1 MDVNALMSAE
11 GLTNVDG
18 TTNAAGTN
26 PPGTSNAVEIDVWA
40 DVVCPWC
47 YIGKRR
53 LELAIAES
61 AHPAEVTVTYH
72 AFELDPK
79 AAHGTGETVL
89 AWLAQ
94 RYGTDLDGAREIAER
109 PAVMGRPDGVH
120 IDVDKQLRA
129 NSFDAHRL
137 VALGLAQGGPA
148 LQAAVLERLYSAH
161 FSEGK
166 AVDDI
171 ETLQRLGAEAG
182 LDGRRVSAVL
192 ASDEFAD
199 HVRADEAAAT
209 DIGITGVPFFI
220 ANRRVA
226 LSGAHTPEVIG
237 QLIESATNGDHE
249 SMSAGA

>member
-1 MDVNALMSAE
+1 MSVE
-11 GLTNVDG
+11 RPTNSRPDDH
-18 TTNAAGTN
+18 T
-26 PPGTSNAVEIDVWA
+26 VEIDVWA

-47 YIGKRR
+47 YLGKRR

-72 AFELDPK
+72 AFQLDPK
-79 AAHGTGETVL
+79 AAHSTGETVL

-94 RYGTDLDGAREIAER
+94 RYGTDLAGAREIAER

-166 AVDDI
+166 AIDDV
-171 ETLQRLGAEAG
+171 ESLQRLGAEAG

-192 ASDEFAD
+192 AGDEFAD
-199 HVRADEAAAT
+199 HVRADEIAAR
-209 DIGITGVPFFI
+209 DIGVTGVPFFV

-226 LSGAHTPEVIG
+226 LSGAHPVETLL
-237 QLIESATNGDHE
+237 QLIEAATNDDHE
-249 SMSAGA
+249 AMSAGA

>member
-1 MDVNALMSAE
+1 MTVELS
-11 GLTNVDG
+11 TNLD
-18 TTNAAGTN
+18 AAHGGAN
-26 PPGTSNAVEIDVWA
+26 PAGAPNHAVAIDVWA

-47 YIGKRR
+47 YLGKRR

-72 AFELDPK
+72 AYELDPK
-79 AAHGTGETVL
+79 AAHSTGETVL

-94 RYGTDLDGAREIAER
+94 RYGTDLAGAREMAER
-109 PAVMGRPDGVH
+109 PAVMGRPDGVV

-166 AVDDI
+166 AIDDI

-192 ASDEFAD
+192 AGAEFTD

-209 DIGITGVPFFI
+209 DIGITGVPFYM

-226 LSGAHTPEVIG
+226 LSGAHSPEVIG
-237 QLIESATNGDHE
+237 QLIEAATNGDHE

>member
-1 MDVNALMSAE
+1 MTVE
-11 GLTNVDG
+11 GRTTVDAATNLVQ
-18 TTNAAGTN
+18 
-26 PPGTSNAVEIDVWA
+26 IDVWA

-47 YIGKRR
+47 YLGKRR

-61 AHPAEVTVTYH
+61 AHPAEVHVTYH

-79 AAHGTGETVL
+79 AAHSTGETVL

-120 IDVDKQLRA
+120 IDVDRQLRA

-148 LQAAVLERLYSAH
+148 LQAAVLERFYSAH

-166 AVDDI
+166 LIDDI

-192 ASDEFAD
+192 AGPEFGD

-209 DIGITGVPFFI
+209 DIGITGVPFFM

-226 LSGAHTPEVIG
+226 LSGLHSTDVLG
-237 QLIESATNGDHE
+237 QLIEAAASGDHE

>member
-1 MDVNALMSAE
+1 MSDLAS
-11 GLTNVDG
+11 
-18 TTNAAGTN
+18 
-26 PPGTSNAVEIDVWA
+26 TSTDRTNAVEIDVWA

-47 YIGKRR
+47 YLGKRR

-61 AHPAEVTVTYH
+61 AHPAEVSVTYH

-94 RYGTDLDGAREIAER
+94 RYGTDLAGAREIAER
-109 PAVMGRPDGVH
+109 PAVMGRPDGVE

-137 VALGLAQGGPA
+137 VALGLAQGGLA
-148 LQAAVLERLYSAH
+148 LQAAVLERLFSAH
-161 FSEGK
+161 FAEGK
-166 AVDDI
+166 QVDDI

-192 ASDEFAD
+192 AGDDFAD
-199 HVRADEAAAT
+199 HVRADEAAAI
-209 DIGITGVPFFI
+209 DVGITGVPFYM

-226 LSGAHTPEVIG
+226 LSGVHSAEVIG
-237 QLIESATNGDHE
+237 QLIQSAANEDHE
-249 SMSAGA
+249 AMSSGA

>member
-1 MDVNALMSAE
+1 MSDADRM
-11 GLTNVDG
+11 T
-18 TTNAAGTN
+18 AAARAHADQGVADHAHADQ
-26 PPGTSNAVEIDVWA
+26 PNAVDIDVWA

-61 AHPAEVTVTYH
+61 AHPAEVSVTYH
-72 AFELDPK
+72 AFELDRK
-79 AAHGTGETVL
+79 AEHGTGETVL

-94 RYGTDLDGAREIAER
+94 RYGTDLAGAREIAER
-109 PAVMGRPDGVH
+109 PALMGRPDGVE
-120 IDVDKQLRA
+120 INVDRQLRA

-148 LQAAVLERLYSAH
+148 LQAAVLERFYSAH
-161 FSEGK
+161 FAEGK
-166 AVDDI
+166 QVDDI

-192 ASDEFAD
+192 ASNEFAE
-199 HVRADEAAAT
+199 HVRADEDAAV
-209 DIGITGVPFFI
+209 DIGITGVPFYM

-226 LSGAHTPEVIG
+226 LSGAHSPEVIG
-237 QLIESATNGDHE
+237 QLIETAAKGEHA